1 MKEVLDRHPE
11 VANHAET
18 AMRRASL
25 TPVRGRIRGGT
36 DGSQLSFMGLPTV
49 NIFAGEHAF
58 HSRYEWVSEADM
70 EYAVQTLIA
79 LAQVWA
85 E

>member
-1 MKEVLDRHPE
+1 
-11 VANHAET
+11 
-18 AMRRASL
+18 
-25 TPVRGRIRGGT
+25 
-36 DGSQLSFMGLPTV
+36 MGLPTV

-70 EYAVQTLIA
+70 EYAVRTLIE

-85 E
+85 ESINK